1 MLVAICCVYKAMAV
15 IQGLL
20 SEAIC
25 VLVDV
30 ILCKIYGLCEHR
42 RKNVMLVIESV
53 LKR

>member
-20 SEAIC
+20 SEAMY
-25 VLVDV
+25 VLLDV

-42 RKNVMLVIESV
+42 REKMSC
-53 LKR
+53 